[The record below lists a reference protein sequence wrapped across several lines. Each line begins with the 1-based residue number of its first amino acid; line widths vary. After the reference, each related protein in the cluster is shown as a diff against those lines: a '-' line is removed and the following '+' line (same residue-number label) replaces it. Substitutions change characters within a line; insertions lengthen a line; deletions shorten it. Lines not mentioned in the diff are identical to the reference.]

1 MAMYSPGHS
10 CFNPVFIK
18 PSKAPMPDWMI
29 LSEWPWLYSYGGLFI
44 LALLAAS
51 LLPLGSEWLLLVLL
65 SQPLDALA
73 LWLVASAGNTLVSV
87 LNYAIGYYAADRVIA
102 RQQSQ
107 ANISRWQQ
115 AERWFGRYGIW
126 SMLLA
131 WLPVV
136 GDLLT
141 LVAGVLRA
149 NFPLFLLLVAIGK
162 AARYAVIVAGF
173 DYMVG

>member
-1 MAMYSPGHS
+1 MYRPRRS
-10 CFNPVFIK
+10 CFNPVFYYT
-18 PSKAPMPDWMI
+18 PENPMPDWMI
-29 LSEWPWLYSYGGLFI
+29 LSDWPWLYSYGGLFI

-65 SQPLDALA
+65 SQQLDPLA
-73 LWLVASAGNTLVSV
+73 LWLVASAGNTLGSV
-87 LNYAIGYYAADRVIA
+87 LNYALGYYAADRVIA

-107 ANISRWQQ
+107 LKLRRWQQ

-131 WLPVV
+131 WLPLA

-162 AARYAVIVAGF
+162 AARYAVLIAGF
-173 DYMVG
+173 DYMAG

>member
-1 MAMYSPGHS
+1 
-10 CFNPVFIK
+10 
-18 PSKAPMPDWMI
+18 MI

-65 SQPLDALA
+65 SQQLNPLA
-73 LWLVASAGNTLVSV
+73 LWLVASAGNTLGSV

-107 ANISRWQQ
+107 SNISRWQQ

>member
-1 MAMYSPGHS
+1 
-10 CFNPVFIK
+10 
-18 PSKAPMPDWMI
+18 MPDWMI
-29 LSEWPWLYSYGGLFI
+29 LSDWPWLYSYGGLFI

-65 SQPLDALA
+65 SQQLDPLA
-73 LWLVASAGNTLVSV
+73 LWLVASAGNTLGSV
-87 LNYAIGYYAADRVIA
+87 LNYAIGYYAADR
-102 RQQSQ
+102 
-107 ANISRWQQ
+107 
-115 AERWFGRYGIW
+115 
-126 SMLLA
+126 LA